1 MVDTIRLI
9 MQKLGDYSV
18 PIMFFLVE
26 LLFAL
31 VIANGFWRVK
41 RLGRTRKRIANGQQL
56 YEQAVSEGNRQF
68 QALVR
73 CKDKKTVFM
82 TDNAEELLG
91 VDKEKLWYQFSLLE
105 KTFGKKNYYSLLREY
120 REWKGEEP
128 FVKEFMMADSDRFV
142 QLEVKRIWEGTYDYF
157 TVMDIT
163 DYKRREFLLEQKI
176 EQVKEESQSKTTF
189 LYRMSHEIRTPMNGI
204 IGMVTLAQKN
214 MKPDKE
220 VLNYL
225 DKASELSQYLL
236 SLINDIL
243 DMSRIEAGK
252 IELAQDVIDLNHMMA
267 QLDDMFRKTIE
278 EKGVSFVVESE
289 DMDIRY
295 VTGDELRIMQV
306 IVNFLS
312 NSVKFTKKG
321 EIRVTFREMYRT
333 KDSVDLMVRVSDTGK
348 GMEPEFVDRIF
359 KPFEQE
365 NSDVQKNYGGTG
377 LGMAITDQIV
387 KLMGGHIVIDSLPG
401 KGSHISVY
409 MKLGIPED
417 SQISWNI
424 VEEKKEEQQQAFA
437 SEDVLQ
443 GLRILLVEDNEINA
457 EIALSILTMD
467 GAVVDHAQ
475 NGKVAVEK
483 FAASPV
489 NEYDVILMDIHMPVM
504 NGLEAVQEIRKLPR
518 EDAESVIVIALSAD
532 AFVEDKRRAIE
543 AGMNDHLAKPID
555 FAALKETIA
564 RFVSQR
570 ENA

>member
-1 MVDTIRLI
+1 MVDIVRLI
-9 MQKLGDYSV
+9 MQKLGDYSI
-18 PIMFFLVE
+18 PITIFLVE

-31 VIANGFWRVK
+31 VLANGFWRAK
-41 RLGRTRKRIANGQQL
+41 RLGRRRKRMATGEQL
-56 YEQAVSEGNRQF
+56 YERAVSEGNRQF
-68 QALVR
+68 QALIR
-73 CKDKKTVFM
+73 CKDKRTVFM
-82 TDNAEELLG
+82 TDNAEEILG
-91 VDKEKLWYQFSLLE
+91 IDKEKLWYQFSLLE
-105 KTFGKKNYYSLLREY
+105 NTFGKKNYHSLLREY
-120 REWKGEEP
+120 QKWTGEEA
-128 FVKEFMMADSDRFV
+128 FVKEFTMADSDRFM
-142 QLEVKRIWEGTYDYF
+142 QLEIKRIWEGTYDYF
-157 TVMDIT
+157 SVMDIT
-163 DYKRREFLLEQKI
+163 DYKSKELSLEKKI

-220 VLNYL
+220 VLSYL

-252 IELAQDVIDLNHMMA
+252 IELAQDVIDLNHMME
-267 QLDDMFRKTIE
+267 QLDDMFRKTVE
-278 EKGVSFVVESE
+278 EKGVSFVMESE

-295 VTGDELRIMQV
+295 VAGDELRIMQV

-312 NSVKFTKKG
+312 NSVKFTKQG
-321 EIRVTFREMYRT
+321 EIRVTFRQMYKT
-333 KDSVDLMVRVSDTGK
+333 DNSVDLMVRVSDTGK

-365 NSDVQKNYGGTG
+365 NPDVQKNYGGTG

-387 KLMGGHIVIDSLPG
+387 KLMGGHIVIDSMPE
-401 KGSHISVY
+401 KGSNVSVY
-409 MKLGIPED
+409 MKLGIPDD
-417 SQISWNI
+417 SQITWNVI
-424 VEEKKEEQQQAFA
+424 EDKKEEEQTAV

-457 EIALSILTMD
+457 EIALSILAMD
-467 GAVVDHAQ
+467 GAVVDHAE

-483 FAASPV
+483 FAASKE

-504 NGLEAVQEIRKLPR
+504 NGLEAVKEIRKLPR
-518 EDAESVIVIALSAD
+518 PDAERVIVIALSAD

-555 FAALKETIA
+555 FTALKETIA
-564 RFVSQR
+564 HFLSKRKK
-570 ENA
+570 A